1 MGTLLIVGPGIAVL
15 AVAGAAHV
23 LWALG
28 SGAPGATVPQR
39 GGKPLFRPG
48 RGLTLLVALALFT
61 AAALLA
67 AGAGLWAP
75 PLPNFIV
82 SAGCWLLALVCAA
95 RAIGDFRHVGFFK
108 RNREGAFARADTR
121 YYSPLCAYLALAAG
135 FAAG

>member
-1 MGTLLIVGPGIAVL
+1 MAKSGHGDTLYCR
-15 AVAGAAHV
+15 AGDC
-23 LWALG
+23 
-28 SGAPGATVPQR
+28 
-39 GGKPLFRPG
+39 
-48 RGLTLLVALALFT
+48 GLTLLVALALFT

-67 AGAGLWAP
+67 AGVGLWTA
-75 PLPNFIV
+75 PLPKFWL